1 MSNIDNSLCVHEEYL
16 ESIRR
21 DGYVLIKQA
30 VPVEVVQDLVAYVNG
45 FEYSSEQQSKIDAAV
60 QRLNGYGKTIYNV
73 AAKRPEVLRH
83 FIRGVA
89 GELLKGMLN
98 DKYYHTLNPALPNYI
113 LRAAHFRS
121 STGALPYHIDSF
133 IPYGGDH
140 SSVVQCMLFLNPST
154 QQNGCTLVVPGSHKS
169 AAYAP
174 QGDNPQAVPIEAQPG
189 DMVVVDSRIWHA
201 TLANVANSS
210 RWALIATF
218 CRWYIK
224 QSYDYPRV
232 LSRAVFDELEDDEK
246 VVFGYC
252 STVPLDEFEKTE
264 LKTGLDKARPYQ

>member
-1 MSNIDNSLCVHEEYL
+1 MSEVASNLRTNEDYL
-16 ESIRR
+16 VSIRK

-30 VPVEVVQDLVAYVNG
+30 VQPDAVKDLLAYVSS
-45 FEYSSEQQSKIDAAV
+45 FEYSGEQQAKIDANL
-60 QRLNGYGKTIYNV
+60 QRLNGYGSTLYNV
-73 AAKRPEVLRH
+73 ASKRPEILRL
-83 FIRGVA
+83 FIRGVV
-89 GELLKGMLN
+89 GDLLKGMLN
-98 DKYYHTLNPALPNYI
+98 DKYYHSLSPSLPNYI

-121 STGALPYHIDSF
+121 STGAMPYHIDSF
-133 IPYGGDH
+133 IPYGGDY
-140 SSVVQCMLFLNPST
+140 SSVVQCMLFLNHST
-154 QQNGCTLVVPGSHKS
+154 KQNGCTLAVPGSHKS

-174 QGDNPQAVPIEAQPG
+174 QGFNPQAVPIEAEPG

-201 TLANVANSS
+201 TLANEANTN

-232 LSRAVFDELEDDEK
+232 LSQAVFDELEDDEK

-252 STVPLDEFEKTE
+252 STVPMDEFEKTE
-264 LKTGLDKARPYQ
+264 LKTGLDKAKPNL